1 MKITK
6 DKLKQIIKE
15 EMNEM
20 YDMRMFDY
28 DKASD
33 ADKAHYDRTELN
45 TSLYGRARVL
55 LNNELPRAME
65 SLVNGD
71 AQAAAEILQSIM
83 DKLEIQAY

>member
-55 LNNELPRAME
+55 LPRAME